1 MVDVTR
7 YGGTGGEDFSGARRP
22 REDMTTYDGS
32 RGPRATTDIL
42 YGDAEDP
49 SGAMPSAIDW
59 SDALP
64 QVQDIL
70 DETTTL
76 EMDGVYFLSG
86 ENLVAHM
93 STIAPW
99 CLATEQMNIVA
110 EDGVD
115 WGTGWVFKP
124 ISDVDP
130 LRAHAASGIMIGK
143 LSVNSIYIDPDQG
156 ISGDTALAI
165 DGLAQYA
172 HLGKSDPTLVN
183 GPTAG
188 DAYGNAVYQ
197 APVYTYDVDEDLALW
212 NKFGYTAGIA
222 DYPADT
228 YGAVSV
234 RIGME
239 IDDLIEMLQVGYSS
253 RKNISRSTPGI
264 NIFDNFEVISAVENE
279 EPIDESTSGVATSTM
294 ITDTGDY
301 DS

>member
-1 MVDVTR
+1 MAW
-7 YGGTGGEDFSGARRP
+7 TGE
-22 REDMTTYDGS
+22 
-32 RGPRATTDIL
+32 
-42 YGDAEDP
+42 
-49 SGAMPSAIDW
+49 
-59 SDALP
+59 
-64 QVQDIL
+64 
-70 DETTTL
+70 
-76 EMDGVYFLSG
+76 
-86 ENLVAHM
+86 LVG
-93 STIAPW
+93 
-99 CLATEQMNIVA
+99 L
-110 EDGVD
+110 
-115 WGTGWVFKP
+115 FKP
-124 ISDVDP
+124 ISDVG
-130 LRAHAASGIMIGK
+130 RMMVSGIMLAK
-143 LSVNSIYIDPDQG
+143 LSVNSVYVDPDQ
-156 ISGDTALAI
+156 DVTTAI

-172 HLGKSDPTLVN
+172 HIGKSDPTLVN